1 MNRILNPYYL
11 QAVERTQKLILEDVD
26 RYLEKKETMPSYDQ
40 YILDREEY
48 ISQIWLNTWINTAA
62 SHASSEEK
70 RRYLEENGVSVEGIP
85 KKKLNQL
92 FRAQIREIKPY
103 GFQQWLNEFIS
114 DEPCSWQQI
123 YTNARE
129 GYLER
134 QEQVE
139 QRELQKK
146 LERKFE
152 YYIEKQVGKQYEDIY
167 LYIRYLV
174 GSNLAIEIERYG
186 IILSSHEIIFE
197 EYLYNEME
205 LPYNKFHFIEDR
217 SEAYESLIRDYL
229 IDFIPNWLKKE
240 LPLHLLKEYEQVYQ
254 RSMPNSYLQ
263 EVGIDLFIDIT
274 TELMDDMLEEKVEDL
289 LKLIDIPFDME
300 IHREI
305 YERDIAR
312 REQKAF
318 EDREARRR
326 RKEEEARMIDDI
338 FGREYYPPASRNI
351 HYILHTGETNTGKT
365 FQALTRMK
373 KANSGLYLAPLRLL
387 ALEVFEKLNE
397 EQVSCSL
404 KTGEEEK
411 LVMGAMHQSSTVEMF
426 HEKDFYEVIVIDEA
440 QMIADKD
447 RGFSWYRAITKANA
461 KEVHIICSLHAKA
474 MILQLLGDSH
484 VEINEY
490 KRDIPLEVETQ
501 TFHLNHT
508 RKGDALVCFSRRG
521 VLETAAELQKTG
533 RQVSMI
539 YGSMPPETRKKQMER
554 FINGETSTIVSTDA
568 IGMGLNLPIRRIV
581 FLENDKFDG
590 IRRRLL
596 TSQEVKQIAGRAGRR
611 GIYDIGKVAFTS
623 EQRKMKQLL
632 EKEDENIEG
641 FTIAPTQTVIERFQK
656 YSNKLGLFF
665 YLWDHFKSPEGTK
678 KASLSEEKLLYES
691 ISGTMVEA
699 RLSLH
704 DLFSFLR
711 LPFSTSEPTLR
722 SQWKSNMEAI
732 VENRELPEPHV
743 KGTNLEEME
752 LAYKAI
758 GLHLL
763 FLYKL
768 EKRTEAYYWERV
780 REEISDK
787 IHELLKSGIKS
798 RKKICRVCGK
808 DLPAMF
814 RYSICNECYFTK

>member
-1 MNRILNPYYL
+1 MKRILKPYYL

-26 RYLEKKETMPSYDQ
+26 RYLEKKEIMPSYDQ
-40 YILDREEY
+40 YILDREKY

-70 RRYLEENGVSVEGIP
+70 RKYLEENGFSVEGVP
-85 KKKLNQL
+85 KKKFNQL
-92 FRAQIREIKPY
+92 FRAQIREVKPY
-103 GFQQWLNEFIS
+103 DFQKWLSGFIS
-114 DEPCSWQQI
+114 DEPCSWSQL
-123 YTNARE
+123 YKNARE

-134 QEQVE
+134 KEQME
-139 QRELQKK
+139 QRERQKR

-152 YYIEKQVGKQYEDIY
+152 YYIEKQIGKQYEDIY

-174 GSNLAIEIERYG
+174 GSHLAVEIERYG
-186 IILSSHEIIFE
+186 IILSSSKLTFG
-197 EYLYNEME
+197 EYLDNEME
-205 LPYNKFHFIEDR
+205 MPYNKFHFVEDR
-217 SEAYESLIRDYL
+217 NDAYESLIRDYL
-229 IDFIPNWLKKE
+229 VDFLPNWLKKE
-240 LPLHLLKEYEQVYQ
+240 LPSYLLDEYKQAYARV
-254 RSMPNSYLQ
+254 MPNSYLQ
-263 EVGIDLFIDIT
+263 QIGIDLFIDT
-274 TELMDDMLEEKVEDL
+274 AMDLMSDMFEEQVEDL
-289 LKLIDIPFDME
+289 VKLIDIPFDIE

-305 YERDIAR
+305 YEKDLDR
-312 REQKAF
+312 REQQAF
-318 EDREARRR
+318 EDREERRK
-326 RKEEEARMIDDI
+326 RKEEEQRMIDDI

-397 EQVSCSL
+397 EHVPCSL

-411 LVMGAMHQSSTVEMF
+411 MVMGAMHQSSTVEMF

-447 RGFSWYRAITKANA
+447 RGFAWYRAITKANA
-461 KEVHIICSLHAKA
+461 KEVHIICSLHAKE
-474 MILQLLGDSH
+474 MILQLLGNSH
-484 VEINEY
+484 VEVHQY
-490 KRDIPLEVETQ
+490 KRDIPLEVEAQ
-501 TFHLNHT
+501 AFHLNHT

-554 FINGETSTIVSTDA
+554 FIIGETSVIVSTDA

-590 IRRRLL
+590 VQRRIL

-611 GIYDIGKVAFTS
+611 GIYNIGKVAFAS

-641 FTIAPTQTVIERFQK
+641 FTIAPTQAVLERFQK
-656 YSNKLGLFF
+656 YSNRLGLFF

-678 KASLSEEKLLYES
+678 KASLSEEKLLYEN
-691 ISGTMVEA
+691 ISGTMIEA
-699 RLSLH
+699 RLSLY

-722 SQWKSNMEAI
+722 GQWKRNMEAI
-732 VENRELPEPHV
+732 VENQELPDPNV
-743 KGTNLEEME
+743 KGTSLEELE

-768 EKRTEAYYWERV
+768 EKRTEAYYWERM

-787 IHELLKSGIKS
+787 IHDLLKSGIKS
-798 RKKICRVCGK
+798 RKRTCRICGK
-808 DLPAMF
+808 ELPAMF
-814 RYSICNECYFTK
+814 RYSLCNECYFTK